1 MQGNSMTVTPTFYSV
16 DITRNRPTLSS
27 GQLRL
32 GLAYRAARPQLIQA
46 PLTSRSIPSHV
57 LPA

>member
-1 MQGNSMTVTPTFYSV
+1 MAVTPTVYSA

-32 GLAYRAARPQLIQA
+32 GLAYRAVRPKLLQA
-46 PLTSRSIPSHV
+46 ALTSRSIPSHV